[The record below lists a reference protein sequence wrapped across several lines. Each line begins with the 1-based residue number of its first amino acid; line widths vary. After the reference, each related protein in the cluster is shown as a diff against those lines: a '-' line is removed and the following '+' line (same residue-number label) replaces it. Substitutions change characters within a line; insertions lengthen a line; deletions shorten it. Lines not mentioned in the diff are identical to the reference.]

1 MEEPNTLDV
10 GEKLATLHQGMLR
23 LSPYE
28 LGTLITLLVFVLVLT
43 TWILHFACQASWKR
57 DLRRAQY
64 LGKYRQLDDLKVD
77 VRDGCPVC
85 GGDGVDCGHK
95 VKPKKISKIVI
106 KFTQMAK
113 AKFGCPVRNHSN
125 YLAIRRF
132 VERSMNEE
140 NVRYVDQMEL
150 IPQVIYHTMIP
161 SDDEIYWSRQF
172 DEEDSKLRERAL
184 LRLSIK

>member
-1 MEEPNTLDV
+1 
-10 GEKLATLHQGMLR
+10 
-23 LSPYE
+23 
-28 LGTLITLLVFVLVLT
+28 
-43 TWILHFACQASWKR
+43 
-57 DLRRAQY
+57 
-64 LGKYRQLDDLKVD
+64 
-77 VRDGCPVC
+77 
-85 GGDGVDCGHK
+85 
-95 VKPKKISKIVI
+95 
-106 KFTQMAK
+106 MAK